1 MAKVTRDD
9 VARLAGTSTAVV
21 SYVINNGPRPVAPA
35 TRERVLAAIKELG
48 YRPDRVAQAMASR
61 RTDLI
66 GLIIPTPASPSSGRW
81 RTRSSRPPSERG
93 KMVLVGNTDYV
104 GEREVHYLR
113 AFLGMRVSG
122 LILVSHAL
130 NDLAAAE
137 IEAWDAR
144 VVLLHERP
152 EAIDDVAVVT
162 DDLGGAQ
169 LAVRHLLEHGYEY
182 VACSAAPPTPP
193 PSATPS
199 PTTSRAGGGRC
210 GRPGCPPRAG
220 SSRPRTTAT
229 TPTAS
234 RSRSS
239 PGPAARPA
247 IFCSTD
253 DQAIGLLRAAREL
266 RIDAPGEL
274 PVAGSTTS
282 RRPRSADPRP
292 DHGRLRPLGDGPS
305 AAGPRPRRRL
315 RVAGLAP
322 RTPEGV
328 PVPAGAAPLLRLR
341 AAAPPAAVPVR
352 RQWSSAGRRWPLYRA
367 YELLPGFSGR
377 TQDALIVGAHAW
389 S

>member
-66 GLIIPTPASPSSGRW
+66 GLIVPDARQPFFGEMAHAVEW
-81 RTRSSRPPSERG
+81 AAAERG
-93 KMVLVGNTDYV
+93 KMVLVGNSDYV

-169 LAVRHLLEHGYEY
+169 LAVRHLLEHGYAY
-182 VACSAAPPTPP
+182 VACMGGTAETPAVGDPVSDHVEGWKRAMSEAGLPTEGRLFEAPYNRYDAYRIALDILSAAPP
-193 PSATPS
+193 
-199 PTTSRAGGGRC
+199 
-210 GRPGCPPRAG
+210 
-220 SSRPRTTAT
+220 
-229 TPTAS
+229 
-234 RSRSS
+234 
-239 PGPAARPA
+239 PA

-253 DQAIGLLRAAREL
+253 DQAIGVLRAAREL
-266 RIDAPGEL
+266 RLDVPGEL
-274 PVAGSTTS
+274 AVAGFDDIKEAALADPPLTTVAS
-282 RRPRSADPRP
+282 DRSAMARAAVDLVL
-292 DHGRLRPLGDGPS
+292 DDG
-305 AAGPRPRRRL
+305 L
-315 RVAGLAP
+315 RVAGS
-322 RTPEGV
+322 RRE
-328 PVPAGAAPLLRLR
+328 RLKVFPSR
-341 AAAPPAAVPVR
+341 LVQ
-352 RQWSSAGRRWPLYRA
+352 RQSCGCA
-367 YELLPGFSGR
+367 
-377 TQDALIVGAHAW
+377 
-389 S
+389 